1 MSKVLTDARNVELLG
16 NKALPEKKINIR
28 ASDYRFED
36 KKSFYNGYIN
46 KRGQKKEGTKIVELL
61 NLADTKTDFTEA
73 DIKIRNEAIISAF
86 LDFLRENGLER

>member
-1 MSKVLTDARNVELLG
+1 MGSEN
-16 NKALPEKKINIR
+16 
-28 ASDYRFED
+28 SDPADRGKD
-36 KKSFYNGYIN
+36 IN